1 MTRKT
6 APRAPVCGS
15 DTLGGCK
22 DATPGLREDRGRG
35 RGGGQKGDE
44 PLEAL
49 EGEKRGEEP
58 HTYRLWGDLQVCN
71 KIKKVN
77 MFEQLWSF

>member
-22 DATPGLREDRGRG
+22 DATPGLRTQTQG
-35 RGGGQKGDE
+35 
-44 PLEAL
+44 
-49 EGEKRGEEP
+49 EGEREGDAPLGSAKEKTEKDL
-58 HTYRLWGDLQVCN
+58 HTYRPWGDLQVY
-71 KIKKVN
+71 KKG
-77 MFEQLWSF
+77 EYA